1 MSDQFNSYLCSRFPH
16 YICASSKH
24 DDTTTLST
32 TELDSHADSPVV
44 GKYCKILELTGKTV
58 KVSGFTSDL
67 GQPLEVPVVNAAVAY
82 DCIYT
87 GMTYILVIY
96 NALYF
101 RNMEVNLIPPFM
113 MRLAGLQ
120 VDECPKFLAIK
131 PTVETHSLYFPA
143 EDLRFPFQIEGI
155 VSYLPTRKPDDEEI
169 EKYRGAYLLL
179 TPNSSTW
186 NPHSSTY
193 RDQEHGMLDYRGEI
207 KAKRQMDRQ
216 WIGAVANQSICDPVH
231 EPELFI
237 ASVVSRIDV
246 GDFGLQVSGVTS
258 GKRKGVDA
266 KTLSK
271 RWRIPLEMARR
282 TIEATTQLAV
292 RSVDVPSLSRRF
304 RTNDRMLR
312 YIRVSSDVFMDTFF
326 ASKKSGKSAR
336 GYTCCQVFAT
346 EFGHV
351 IPVLMQGKV
360 ELPKALKK
368 YFKDVGVPPN
378 IICDGAREQVQG
390 ASLILCHDS
399 GCQVVE
405 LEKGTPNANRAE
417 RYIQMLKTKRH
428 ERDWKSSVS
437 MVLLYQT
444 SCKDN
449 KFCC

>member
-82 DCIYT
+82 DCVYT

-155 VSYLPTRKPDDEEI
+155 VSYLPTRKPDDDEI

-179 TPNSSTW
+179 TPNSGTW

-231 EPELFI
+231 TRI
-237 ASVVSRIDV
+237 VHSISR
-246 GDFGLQVSGVTS
+246 Q
-258 GKRKGVDA
+258 
-266 KTLSK
+266 
-271 RWRIPLEMARR
+271 
-282 TIEATTQLAV
+282 
-292 RSVDVPSLSRRF
+292 
-304 RTNDRMLR
+304 
-312 YIRVSSDVFMDTFF
+312 
-326 ASKKSGKSAR
+326 
-336 GYTCCQVFAT
+336 
-346 EFGHV
+346 
-351 IPVLMQGKV
+351 
-360 ELPKALKK
+360 
-368 YFKDVGVPPN
+368 
-378 IICDGAREQVQG
+378 
-390 ASLILCHDS
+390 
-399 GCQVVE
+399 
-405 LEKGTPNANRAE
+405 
-417 RYIQMLKTKRH
+417 
-428 ERDWKSSVS
+428 
-437 MVLLYQT
+437 
-444 SCKDN
+444 
-449 KFCC
+449 